1 VRATSLRPKL
11 TAGEAWDVIA
21 AEQVVALAPR
31 YGALLQSVSQ
41 GGVPAPGTTAALH
54 PWPER
59 EIRWTKLEDAAMEFA
74 FAHEYTHILRGH
86 LSSATDEFREDRGG
100 WGHEYEADS
109 LALDLVAQTWLD
121 AERQHFGAGEHN
133 PLLYGLF
140 LQGVGMFYVLL

>member
-1 VRATSLRPKL
+1 MATFTRDSGEYLIVFNRGLLLSLLAVSNLFVRATSLRPKL

-74 FAHEYTHILRGH
+74 F
-86 LSSATDEFREDRGG
+86 
-100 WGHEYEADS
+100 
-109 LALDLVAQTWLD
+109 
-121 AERQHFGAGEHN
+121 
-133 PLLYGLF
+133 
-140 LQGVGMFYVLL
+140 